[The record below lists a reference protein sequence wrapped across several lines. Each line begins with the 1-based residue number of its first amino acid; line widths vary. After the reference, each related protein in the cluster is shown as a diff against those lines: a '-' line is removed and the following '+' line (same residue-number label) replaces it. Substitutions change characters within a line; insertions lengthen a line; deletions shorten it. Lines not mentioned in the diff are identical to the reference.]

1 MGTSLEIVIPD
12 IGEAEEVEVVEI
24 LVQAGD
30 HVQIDD
36 PVVTLE
42 SDKASL
48 DVPSTAVGR
57 VSSIVVKPGDRVRM
71 GSVLLIVDTDDASDT
86 STSQTAAPK
95 AAPVAASVSVNEAV
109 AGMQP
114 TVADAKTSPPLAV
127 TPQQSARTDTVQDVL
142 IPDVGSDDPVEVIE
156 IHVKAG
162 DRVSVDDPLI
172 TLESDKAS
180 MDVPASRS
188 GLIAEVYVHI
198 GDQVRQGE
206 AIVSLR
212 IDAAPEPATDTDTGS
227 AAPTTSAQPAPVPS
241 TSAIAPAKPAPA
253 VAVAAAP
260 PANSELQRAPQ
271 SDTLL
276 PHASPSVRRFARE
289 LGADLSQIT
298 GTGRKQRI
306 LVSDVQQWVKNRLSG
321 ERQGDAGGHGIPP
334 VPAIDFSKFG
344 ATETVR
350 LSRIKRLS
358 GPHLQRAWLNA
369 PHVTHH
375 DEADITDMEEFRQS
389 MKAEVAK
396 QGIKLTPLVFI
407 LRALVA
413 ALKEF
418 PQFNASLAPDGE
430 SLIFKKYFN
439 IGIAVDTPEGL
450 VVPVIR
456 DVDIKGY
463 LDLAREL
470 SELSQRARDGDLK
483 PKDIQGGCIS
493 VSSLGGIGG
502 TAFTPII
509 NVPEVAILG
518 VARARMQPV
527 WDGEKFIA
535 RRMLPLDL
543 SYDHRVIDGAEAA
556 RFTSF
561 LVNGLGDIRRLSM

>member
-1 MGTSLEIVIPD
+1 VTDNVPAATTPPVDATPAPPQTPSAPASTRD
-12 IGEAEEVEVVEI
+12 I
-24 LVQAGD
+24 
-30 HVQIDD
+30 
-36 PVVTLE
+36 
-42 SDKASL
+42 
-48 DVPSTAVGR
+48 
-57 VSSIVVKPGDRVRM
+57 
-71 GSVLLIVDTDDASDT
+71 
-86 STSQTAAPK
+86 
-95 AAPVAASVSVNEAV
+95 
-109 AGMQP
+109 
-114 TVADAKTSPPLAV
+114 
-127 TPQQSARTDTVQDVL
+127 L

-156 IHVKAG
+156 IHVAVG
-162 DRVSVDDPLI
+162 DTVNADDPVI

-180 MDVPASRS
+180 MDVPASEA
-188 GLIAEVYVHI
+188 GVVADVYVRL

-206 AIVSLR
+206 AIVSLKT
-212 IDAAPEPATDTDTGS
+212 DTTQSAGTAPATDA
-227 AAPTTSAQPAPVPS
+227 AAPGSEEPVSRPSEAPAHAVAPAP
-241 TSAIAPAKPAPA
+241 APAGATAAGTTTPPTAKPADSAGSASSPG
-253 VAVAAAP
+253 
-260 PANSELQRAPQ
+260 S
-271 SDTLL
+271 L

-289 LGADLSQIT
+289 LGADLTQIT

-306 LVSDVQQWVKNRLSG
+306 LVSDVQQWVKGRLSG
-321 ERQGDAGGHGIPP
+321 STPAGVAGAGIPQ
-334 VPAIDFSKFG
+334 VPAVDFTKFG
-344 ATETVR
+344 ETETVR

-430 SLIFKKYFN
+430 NIIFKKYFN

-456 DVDIKGY
+456 DVDRKGY
-463 LDLAREL
+463 IDLAREL
-470 SELSQRARDGDLK
+470 AEISQRARDGKLK
-483 PKDIQGGCIS
+483 PADIQGGCIS

-518 VARARMQPV
+518 VARARMGPV
-527 WDGEKFIA
+527 WDGEKFVA

-561 LVNGLGDIRRLSM
+561 LVNGLGDTIQQDMFASQTTADQSV

>member
-1 MGTSLEIVIPD
+1 
-12 IGEAEEVEVVEI
+12 
-24 LVQAGD
+24 
-30 HVQIDD
+30 
-36 PVVTLE
+36 
-42 SDKASL
+42 
-48 DVPSTAVGR
+48 
-57 VSSIVVKPGDRVRM
+57 M
-71 GSVLLIVDTDDASDT
+71 GSVLLTVDAESTDATPASGNADT
-86 STSQTAAPK
+86 TAPAMTGNAPSAATPPADAAP
-95 AAPVAASVSVNEAV
+95 APS
-109 AGMQP
+109 
-114 TVADAKTSPPLAV
+114 
-127 TPQQSARTDTVQDVL
+127 RTQNAPESTRDVL

-156 IHVKAG
+156 IHVAAG
-162 DRVSVDDPLI
+162 DTVNADDPII

-180 MDVPASRS
+180 MDVPASET
-188 GLIAEVYVHI
+188 GVVAEVYVRL

-212 IDAAPEPATDTDTGS
+212 TGATQSTATASEAVAATDTSAPVSQPAEAPAARSPAPS
-227 AAPTTSAQPAPVPS
+227 AATPPSAEPVDTARQTSSPES
-241 TSAIAPAKPAPA
+241 
-253 VAVAAAP
+253 
-260 PANSELQRAPQ
+260 
-271 SDTLL
+271 L

-289 LGADLSQIT
+289 LGADLTQIT
-298 GTGRKQRI
+298 GTGRKERI
-306 LVSDVQQWVKNRLSG
+306 LVTDVQQWVKGRLSG
-321 ERQGDAGGHGIPP
+321 STPAGATGAGIPQ
-334 VPAIDFSKFG
+334 VPAIDFTKFG
-344 ATETVR
+344 ETETVR

-430 SLIFKKYFN
+430 NIIFKKYFN

-456 DVDIKGY
+456 EVDRKGY
-463 LDLAREL
+463 IDLAREL
-470 SELSQRARDGDLK
+470 AEVSQRARDGKLK
-483 PKDIQGGCIS
+483 PADIQGGCMS

-518 VARARMQPV
+518 VARARMGPV
-527 WDGEKFIA
+527 WDGEKFVA

-561 LVNGLGDIRRLSM
+561 LVNGLGDTPMQYNRVCSQVRRPRVSLYNPNIAP